1 MARRTVEGGQMD
13 RRERGQERRKKY
25 YSPSEVRKR
34 KGCIGCGG
42 AGALATL
49 ALALALAVVL
59 L

>member
-1 MARRTVEGGQMD
+1 MD

-42 AGALATL
+42 AGALA
-49 ALALALAVVL
+49 ALALALAFAIVL